1 MVTIITLYISAVIFI
16 LVSIY
21 INVHKE
27 NKDDRFLFYITNSVI
42 FLSITDIALA
52 TGLIFLHYYPFAYAI
67 ADIAQGISTGYI
79 LLLSF
84 NLSPKPKSYNVIVY
98 VTVLIYIAELLFYP
112 ISPLRPIRFH
122 NIYSYGQEGVLG
134 IYGTVIT
141 LTFFI
146 IIVVNFLRF
155 ALSLKNDIYERNKFI
170 TVALGIFIASVS
182 IGIEE
187 SVPNTYTA
195 IIGNFGYLVGSIT
208 ALILLSNIRR
218 NAKVFD

>member
-21 INVHKE
+21 INTHRE

-42 FLSITDIALA
+42 FLSVTDIALA

-84 NLSPKPKSYNVIVY
+84 NLYPKPKSYNVIVY
-98 VTVLIYIAELLFYP
+98 ATTLIYIAELLLYP
-112 ISPLRPIRFH
+112 ISPLRPVKFSH
-122 NIYSYGQEGVLG
+122 IYSYGQEGVLG
-134 IYGTVIT
+134 LYGTLIT

-146 IIVVNFLRF
+146 IIVFNFIKF
-155 ALSLKNDIYERNKFI
+155 AISLKNDIYERNKFI
-170 TVALGIFIASVS
+170 AVALGIFIASVS

-187 SVPNTYTA
+187 SVPNIYTA

-208 ALILLSNIRR
+208 ALILLSNMQRR
-218 NAKVFD
+218 PKSI